1 MGWQFW
7 IDRGGTFTDVVACSP
22 DGQIL
27 SDKLL
32 SDNPSQYTD
41 AAVEGIKKILG
52 LKTEEPL
59 PAERIDAIKMGTTV
73 ATNALLERTGQPT
86 LLAITQGF
94 ADALIIGTQ
103 NRQKLFD
110 LKIERLKVLYSETVE
125 IKERLYADGSIAT
138 HLDADRAKRDLQ
150 RFYDKGY
157 RSIAIVLVHA
167 DRHPR
172 HEKEIANI
180 AYSIGF
186 DQVSASHEVI
196 PLIKLISRGDTTV
209 ADAYLSPVLK
219 RYVDQVESKVSGA
232 RLFFMQSNGGL
243 TRAHTF
249 RGKDAVLSGPAG
261 GVVGMASIARSA
273 NIERVI
279 GFDMGG
285 TSTDV
290 SHFNG
295 VFERTFDSVIAG
307 VRIRAPMMDIH
318 TVAAGG
324 GSLCTFDGLRFKVG
338 PESAGAQPGP
348 VAYRQ
353 GGPLTITDCN
363 IFLGRIQPHHFPSV
377 FGRTGDQP
385 LDKEAVTKLLVS
397 MSGSVKSGI
406 SHAMKPEEIAEGFRS
421 IAIENMAGAIKTIS
435 IQKGYDVS
443 NYTLVSFGGAG
454 GQHACK
460 VAERL
465 GIREIL
471 IHPLAG
477 VMSAYGMGMAE
488 LRALKEKTI
497 ALPLNESCIVSIN
510 QTLNELSSEACQTL
524 IEQGVNEIDITIMR
538 SVYIRYSGTDSTLTI
553 PYDTASNMERRF
565 EENHLQQ
572 FGFIQ
577 ENKAL
582 FVEAVSIEA
591 SGGAISINATRI
603 AQQARE
609 HNILVEE
616 TVDMYSGGCWTSIP
630 VFRRNQLRQGQDI
643 YGPALIVE
651 ENATTV
657 VEKDWNAHISPLD
670 HLILSR
676 PIKTT
681 AKRSLAIEANPVR
694 VEIFNS
700 WFMSIAE
707 RMGAVLQ
714 NTAHSVNIKERLDFS
729 CAVFDAQGAL
739 IANAPHMPVH
749 LGSMGESVRA
759 ILNVH
764 KDTMAPGDAF
774 VTNAPY
780 NGGTHLP
787 DVTVVSPVFD
797 PQSEEHV
804 LFVAA
809 RGHHA
814 DVGGITPGSMPPNS
828 TSIDEEGVLF
838 DSMQLVIG
846 GRLQEKAIRNIL
858 LSAKYP
864 SRNAEQNLADLRA
877 QLAACA
883 KGAAELHSMIQTS
896 GLEVVKNYALN
907 VQYNAEEAVRRVIKK
922 LDSGSF
928 VAPMDDGSE
937 IKVVV
942 SIDKNTRSATID
954 FTGTSDQRPN
964 NFNAPASVCRA
975 AVLYVF
981 RTLVDEDIPMNEG
994 CLRPLNLI
1002 IPEGSMLDP
1011 HYPAAVVAGNVE
1023 TSQVICDALYGSL
1036 GQLAASQ
1043 GTMNN
1048 LTFGNDTY
1056 QYYETLCGGAGAGP
1070 SFVGADAVQTH
1081 MTNSHLTDPE
1091 ILELRYPVLL
1101 ESFNV
1106 RHGSGGTG
1114 RFSGGNGIERRI
1126 LFLEAMSVAMLSG
1139 RRTTHPFGLEGGHA
1153 GSPGKTWI
1161 ERTDGTKSIFQ
1172 SSDSAEVDAGDTIVI
1187 NTPGG
1192 GGFGPPG

>member
-59 PAERIDAIKMGTTV
+59 PADIIDAIKMGTTV

-125 IKERLYADGSIAT
+125 IKERLYADGSIAIN
-138 HLDADRAKRDLQ
+138 LDVERAKRDLQ
-150 RFYDKGY
+150 RFYNKGY

-167 DRHPR
+167 DRYPR
-172 HEKEIANI
+172 HEEKIADI

-186 DQVSASHEVI
+186 DQVSVSHEVI

-209 ADAYLSPVLK
+209 ADAYLSPILM

-243 TRAHTF
+243 TRANAF

-295 VFERTFDSVIAG
+295 IFERTFDSVVAG
-307 VRIRAPMMDIH
+307 VRLRAPMMDIH

-363 IFLGRIQPHHFPSV
+363 IFLGRIQPHHFPSL
-377 FGRTGDQP
+377 FGTTGDQP
-385 LDKEAVTKLLVS
+385 LDKDAVTKLLVS
-397 MSGSVKSGI
+397 MSRAVKSAI

-421 IAIENMAGAIKTIS
+421 LAIENMAGAIKTIS

-488 LRALKEKTI
+488 LRVLREKTI
-497 ALPLNESCIVSIN
+497 ALPLNESCMNSIK

-524 IEQGVNEIDITIMR
+524 IEQGVNEIDITVMR
-538 SVYIRYSGTDSTLTI
+538 SVYVRYGGTDSTLTI

-565 EENHLQQ
+565 EENHLKQ

-591 SGGAISINATRI
+591 SGGATTINETRI
-603 AQQARE
+603 AKQARE
-609 HNILVEE
+609 DDILLEE
-616 TVDMYSGGCWTSIP
+616 TVDMYSGGNWTSIP

-657 VEKDWNAHISPLD
+657 VEKDWNAHISPLE

-681 AKRSLAIEANPVR
+681 AKESLAIEANPVR

-700 WFMSIAE
+700 WFMSVAE

-729 CAVFDAQGAL
+729 CAVFDSQGAL

-759 ILNVH
+759 ILNAH

-774 VTNAPY
+774 LTNAPY

-787 DVTVVSPVFD
+787 DVTVVAPVFD

-838 DSMQLVIG
+838 DSVELVIG
-846 GRLQEKAIRNIL
+846 GQFQEEKIRDTL
-858 LSAKYP
+858 LSATYP

-883 KGAAELHSMIQTS
+883 KGAAELHSMIQAS
-896 GLEVVKNYALN
+896 GLEVVKNYALH
-907 VQYNAEEAVRRVIKK
+907 VQSNAEEAVRRVIKK

-942 SIDKNTRSATID
+942 SIDKSTRSATID

-981 RTLVDEDIPMNEG
+981 RTLVDDDIPMNEG

-1002 IPEGSMLDP
+1002 IPEGSMLNP

-1023 TSQVICDALYGSL
+1023 TSQIICDALYGSL

-1081 MTNSHLTDPE
+1081 MTNSRLTDPE

-1126 LFLEAMSVAMLSG
+1126 LFREAMSVAMLSG

-1172 SSDSAEVDAGDTIVI
+1172 SSDSADVDAGDTIVI
-1187 NTPGG
+1187 HTPGG
-1192 GGFGPPG
+1192 GGFGLPG